1 MGLDRGLNE
10 DLSLDVLIYPPAGHS
25 LTTRG
30 TPFAMKADTLLSE
43 PSAARESSIQPVL
56 DGYGLELTP
65 DGEFV
70 RWSASNRRHPR
81 NWGASRKTYDCSL
94 IIFLDLFT

>member
-1 MGLDRGLNE
+1 MRRTFFSSRWT
-10 DLSLDVLIYPPAGHS
+10 LSL
-25 LTTRG
+25 RG
-30 TPFAMKADTLLSE
+30 IHLSRTLWPSTMKADTLLSE
-43 PSAARESSIQPVL
+43 PSAARESSIQSVL

-65 DGEFV
+65 DSEFV

-81 NWGASRKTYDCSL
+81 NWGALRKTYDCSL